1 MLDLGKLKT
10 YYTTSYKVIIS
21 ICTSSKCQHFKGI
34 TVASTRHLGVFE
46 RNPRP
51 NHMVKKIDTYTVS
64 AQIRGRRLIKI
75 LGFYGGGL
83 LQFLPKNAPKSLKK
97 GTFGPKKWWLI
108 GISE

>member
-1 MLDLGKLKT
+1 MALESELNN
-10 YYTTSYKVIIS
+10 I
-21 ICTSSKCQHFKGI
+21 
-34 TVASTRHLGVFE
+34 
-46 RNPRP
+46 
-51 NHMVKKIDTYTVS
+51 TVS
-64 AQIRGRRLIKI
+64 AQIRGRRLIKK